1 MKLRE
6 IAFRNIKRNTRR
18 SLLCMIAIG
27 LAALCFV
34 FMFSLIEGIKVDLRE
49 NLHTYY
55 TGEIR
60 VRNKEY
66 SEYEYLNP
74 LHLNITE
81 YEEIIGLVGET
92 VPVEAVSPRVQFG
105 TGIYREGN
113 TYPAVGLGV
122 DFEHE
127 REYQDFDDTL
137 IEGRLPENGK
147 NETVLG
153 VGLAK
158 EIGLDVGD
166 KVTLLT
172 KTMRGGTN
180 ALTLEITGL
189 LTFPVGSL
197 NSKFFIAPL
206 DRMQYFLRMNDGVT
220 DVLVKVENRMPAE
233 EAAAEIRGA
242 LATAGRDELEVLAWN
257 EISETYSV
265 MKMADTSYMI
275 IAFLFFLL
283 GSTVIINTTMM
294 VVYERTKEIGT
305 IAAMGMTGPEI
316 VKLFFLEALF
326 ISILGSLLGV
336 AAGIGITIP
345 VSKIGLSFGD
355 AMEGIDW
362 EISPVF
368 YPVLNFKSTVFVFI
382 YSTVIASA
390 ASFIPSRR
398 AAKIKPVEALRA
410 I

>member
-1 MKLRE
+1 
-6 IAFRNIKRNTRR
+6 
-18 SLLCMIAIG
+18 
-27 LAALCFV
+27 
-34 FMFSLIEGIKVDLRE
+34 
-49 NLHTYY
+49 
-55 TGEIR
+55 
-60 VRNKEY
+60 
-66 SEYEYLNP
+66 
-74 LHLNITE
+74 
-81 YEEIIGLVGET
+81 
-92 VPVEAVSPRVQFG
+92 VEAVSPRVQFG
-105 TGIYREGN
+105 TGIYRDGN

-122 DFEHE
+122 DFERE
-127 REYQDFDDTL
+127 REFQDFEDTL
-137 IEGRLPENGK
+137 IEGSLPENGK
-147 NETVLG
+147 NEVVLG

-166 KVTLLT
+166 NVTLLT

-189 LTFPVGSL
+189 LSFPVGSL
-197 NSKFFIAPL
+197 NSTFFIAPL

-220 DVLVKVENRMPAE
+220 DLLIKVENRMPAE
-233 EAAAEIRGA
+233 DAAAEIRSA
-242 LATAGRDELEVLAWN
+242 LTAAGRDELEVRAWN

-265 MKMADTSYMI
+265 MKIADTSYMI

-336 AAGIGITIP
+336 AAGIGITVP
-345 VSKIGLSFGD
+345 VSKIGLSFGN

-368 YPVLNFKSTVFVFI
+368 YPVLNLRSTVFVFI